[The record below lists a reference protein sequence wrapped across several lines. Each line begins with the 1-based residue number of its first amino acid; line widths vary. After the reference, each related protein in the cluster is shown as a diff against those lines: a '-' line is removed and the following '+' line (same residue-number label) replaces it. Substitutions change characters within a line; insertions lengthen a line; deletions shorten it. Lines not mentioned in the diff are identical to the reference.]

1 MYRIV
6 TKYKLLGLRNEH
18 EAAHQHNH
26 MVLRPIAG
34 VPEAFDTEQAA
45 FDWALGNHDDL
56 RHHPEFVVM
65 PVHHMVLTWRPE
77 DDPL

>member
-18 EAAHQHNH
+18 DADHQHQH
-26 MVLRPIAG
+26 MMLRPIAQAT
-34 VPEAFDTEQAA
+34 EDFETEQAA
-45 FDWALGNHDDL
+45 FDWALANHDDL

-65 PVHHMVLTWRPE
+65 PVHHMVLTWQP
-77 DDPL
+77 DDTPV